1 MSEANEA
8 SSGFDD
14 APPTNRPDS
23 CCSTVSPNAPHDA
36 SQDYAAYVM
45 QDLDFDDDSI
55 TDSVY
60 LLRGSTQTITVND
73 GDWLELFG
81 TVATPPN

>member
-1 MSEANEA
+1 
-8 SSGFDD
+8 
-14 APPTNRPDS
+14 
-23 CCSTVSPNAPHDA
+23 
-36 SQDYAAYVM
+36 M

-81 TVATPPN
+81 TVATPSN